1 MNGPKSLAPEKN
13 KQANKLMMMRESVE
27 MRANNDPHFPSEFQ
41 MSLQKKNLWNM
52 VGENFHPVNDL
63 RAFADKPH

>member
-1 MNGPKSLAPEKN
+1 MKKTIKTPWIRKKKFWE
-13 KQANKLMMMRESVE
+13 NKLYGVDSVLDRVGAACE
-27 MRANNDPHFPSEFQ
+27 K
-41 MSLQKKNLWNM
+41 QKEKKSPWNM

>member
-1 MNGPKSLAPEKN
+1 MENKSYGVDSILDRVGAACEK
-13 KQANKLMMMRESVE
+13 
-27 MRANNDPHFPSEFQ
+27 
-41 MSLQKKNLWNM
+41 QKEKSPWNM

>member
-1 MNGPKSLAPEKN
+1 
-13 KQANKLMMMRESVE
+13 MMMREFVE
-27 MRANNDPHFPSEFQ
+27 MRANNDPHFPYEFQ
-41 MSLQKKNLWNM
+41 MSLQKKSMWNM